1 MPFSENEEKNRSQA
15 GMGGGNIEMGTPG
28 KGAEQNEKS
37 EKSGQKADSTNNQEL
52 ASLYAETFK
61 SFKEGELV
69 TGKILKILENDILVD
84 IGFKSEGII
93 SKEEFIGSDGKLFAQ
108 EGDVVEVLLEKSEDE
123 NGHVVLSKE
132 KAEKM
137 KVWAEVERAY
147 NENRYIKGRIIERI
161 KGGLAVDIGIRA
173 FLPGSLIDVR
183 PVKNLNAFRG
193 QELLMK
199 VIKVNKKRG
208 NIVLSRKA
216 VLEEE
221 NIVKKQKTLDKI
233 EEGKILK
240 GTVKNITEYGVFV
253 DLGGIDGLVHITD
266 LSWGRINHPS
276 ELFSIGDEAEV
287 VVLKLDREKERVSLG
302 YKQKTLDPWE
312 TVEQK
317 YPIQKKVKGKI
328 VSLTDYGAFVEL
340 EEGVEGLIHISEMSW
355 TKKIKH
361 PSKILSLN
369 DLVEAVVLDIDRDS
383 RRLSLGLK
391 QTEPNPW
398 NVIAEKYRIGQKIKG
413 KIRNLTDFGAFIEV
427 GEGIDGLVHISDL
440 SWTKRIK
447 HASELLNKGDMVE
460 AVILKIDTDNQRLS
474 LGIKQLLPNIW
485 TEFYS
490 RHRVGEMLKGKIV
503 RLTDFGAFVEIAEGV
518 EGLAHIS
525 EMPIDRQE
533 SPEKFFSSGQE
544 VKVKIIKMDPEENKI
559 GLSITAA
566 MEDEEKRE
574 LQDYMQKQKEDGSI
588 NLADLVG
595 KEAEGLTKKTEGESE
610 PKEEEKSDSDSEEQK
625 D

>member
-1 MPFSENEEKNRSQA
+1 MSFFEKEVKTYFMSGTGEGNT
-15 GMGGGNIEMGTPG
+15 GMGIPKKTDDRKKDG
-28 KGAEQNEKS
+28 KESDKHLEKS
-37 EKSGQKADSTNNQEL
+37 KSQEL
-52 ASLYAETFK
+52 ASLYNETFK
-61 SFKEGELV
+61 SFAEGKLV
-69 TGKILKILENDILVD
+69 SGKVLKILENDILVD

-93 SKEEFIGSDGKLFAQ
+93 PKEEFIDSDGEIHVK
-108 EGDVVEVLLEKSEDE
+108 EGDVVEVLLEKSEDDD
-123 NGHVVLSKE
+123 GYVVLSRE

-137 KVWAEVERAY
+137 KVWEEVEKAY
-147 NENRYIKGRIIERI
+147 NENRYIKGRVIERI

-183 PVKNLNAFRG
+183 PVKNLNSFRG

-221 NIVKKQKTLDKI
+221 NIVKKQKTLELIKENKI
-233 EEGKILK
+233 IK
-240 GTVKNITEYGVFV
+240 GVVKNITEYGVFV

-266 LSWGRINHPS
+266 LSWGRVSHPS
-276 ELFSIGDEAEV
+276 ELFSIGDEIEV
-287 VVLKLDREKERVSLG
+287 VVLKFDKDKERVSLG
-302 YKQKTLDPWE
+302 YKQKTPDPWLMVSE
-312 TVEQK
+312 K
-317 YPIQKKVKGKI
+317 YPIQTKAKGKI

-361 PSKILSLN
+361 PSKLLSVG
-369 DLVEAVVLDIDRDS
+369 DRVEAVVLDIDKEA

-413 KIRNLTDFGAFIEV
+413 KVRNLTDFGAFIEI

-447 HASELLNKGDMVE
+447 HASEVLKKGDMVE
-460 AVILKIDTDNQRLS
+460 AVILKIDSENQRLS
-474 LGIKQLLPNIW
+474 LGIKQLLPNVW

-490 RHRVGEMLKGKIV
+490 HHRVGELLMGKIV
-503 RLTDFGAFVEIAEGV
+503 RLTDFGAFVEIFDGV
-518 EGLAHIS
+518 EGLVHIS

-533 SPEKFFSSGQE
+533 SLEKYFSVGQE
-544 VKVKIIKMDPEENKI
+544 IKVKIIKMDPEENKI
-559 GLSITAA
+559 GLSIKAA
-566 MEDEEKRE
+566 LEDEEKKE
-574 LQDYMQKQKEDGSI
+574 LQNYMQKQKKDGTI
-588 NLADLVG
+588 NLGDLIG
-595 KEAEGLTKKTEGESE
+595 KDTDKLAAKKENETDSP
-610 PKEEEKSDSDSEEQK
+610 PKEKK

>member
-1 MPFSENEEKNRSQA
+1 MPFSENDAKDRSQS
-15 GMGGGNIEMGTPG
+15 GMGGGNTEMGPP
-28 KGAEQNEKS
+28 KKEAEEKNKTETS
-37 EKSGQKADSTNNQEL
+37 EEKAESAKNREL
-52 ASLYAETFK
+52 ASLYDETFK

-69 TGKILKILENDILVD
+69 SGKILKILENDILVD

-93 SKEEFIGSDGKLFAQ
+93 PREEFIGSDGELQAQ

-123 NGHVVLSKE
+123 NGHVVLSRE

-137 KVWAEVERAY
+137 KVWEEVERAY
-147 NENRYIKGRIIERI
+147 SENRYIKGRIIERI

-221 NIVKKQKTLDKI
+221 NIVKKQKTLEKI
-233 EEGKILK
+233 EEGKIIK
-240 GTVKNITEYGVFV
+240 GTVKNITEYGIFV

-276 ELFSIGDEAEV
+276 ELFSVGDEIEV
-287 VVLKLDREKERVSLG
+287 VVLKFDREKERVSLG
-302 YKQKTLDPWE
+302 YKQRSPDPWE
-312 TVEQK
+312 TVGEK
-317 YPIQKKVKGKI
+317 YPIQTKVKGKI
-328 VSLTDYGAFVEL
+328 VSITDYGAFVEL

-369 DLVEAVVLDIDRDS
+369 DYVEAVILDIDRES

-413 KIRNLTDFGAFIEV
+413 KVRNLTDFGAFIEV

-447 HASELLNKGDMVE
+447 HASEVLNKGDMVE
-460 AVILKIDTDNQRLS
+460 AVILKIDSDNQRLS
-474 LGIKQLLPNIW
+474 LGIKQLLPNVW

-490 RHRVGEMLKGKIV
+490 RHRVGELTTGKIV
-503 RLTDFGAFVEIAEGV
+503 RLTDFGAFVELAEGV

-525 EMPIDRQE
+525 EMPIERQE
-533 SPEKFFSSGQE
+533 NPEEFFSVGQE
-544 VKVKIIKMDPEENKI
+544 IKVKIIKMDPEENKI
-559 GLSITAA
+559 GLSIKAA
-566 MEDEEKRE
+566 LEDDEKRE
-574 LQDYMQKQKEDGSI
+574 LQDYMQKQREDSSI

-595 KEAEGLTKKTEGESE
+595 KEAEELTKKEKDEE
-610 PKEEEKSDSDSEEQK
+610 KVKEEEKGDRANEKQED
-625 D
+625 

>member
-1 MPFSENEEKNRSQA
+1 MSFFENDFKTHLIS
-15 GMGGGNIEMGTPG
+15 GMGGGNARTGTPRDADE
-28 KGAEQNEKS
+28 KGEDRKGTDRDLESK
-37 EKSGQKADSTNNQEL
+37 ENQEL
-52 ASLYAETFK
+52 ASLYNETFK
-61 SFKEGELV
+61 SFTEGEV
-69 TGKILKILENDILVD
+69 VSGKVLKILEKDILVD
-84 IGFKSEGII
+84 IGFKSEGTI
-93 SKEEFIGSDGKLFAQ
+93 SKEEFIGSDGKLHVE
-108 EGDVVEVLLEKSEDE
+108 EGDVVEVLLEKSEDDD
-123 NGHVVLSKE
+123 GHVVLSRE

-137 KVWAEVERAY
+137 KVWEAVEKAY

-161 KGGLAVDIGIRA
+161 KGGLAVDVGIRA

-183 PVKNLNAFRG
+183 PVKNLNVFRG

-221 NIVKKQKTLDKI
+221 NIVKKQKTLEIIK
-233 EEGKILK
+233 EGNIVK

-266 LSWGRINHPS
+266 LSWGRISHPS
-276 ELFSIGDEAEV
+276 ELFSLGDEIEV
-287 VVLKLDREKERVSLG
+287 VVLKFDREKERVSLG
-302 YKQKTLDPWE
+302 YKQKTPDPWE
-312 TVEQK
+312 MVFEK
-317 YPIQKKVKGKI
+317 YPIQSRIKGEI
-328 VSLTDYGAFVEL
+328 VNLTDYGAFVEL

-361 PSKILSLN
+361 PSKLLSIH
-369 DLVEAVVLDIDRDS
+369 DHVEAVVLDIDRET

-398 NVIAEKYRIGQKIKG
+398 NLIAEKYRIGQKIKG
-413 KIRNLTDFGAFIEV
+413 KVRNLTDFGAFIEV

-447 HASELLNKGDMVE
+447 HASEVLKKGDMVE
-460 AVILKIDTDNQRLS
+460 SVILKIDSENQRLS
-474 LGIKQLLPNIW
+474 LGIKHLLPNVW
-485 TEFYS
+485 TDFYS
-490 RHRVGEMLKGKIV
+490 RHRVGELLKGHIV
-503 RLTDFGAFVEIAEGV
+503 RLMDFGAFVEIFEGV
-518 EGLAHIS
+518 EGLVHIS

-533 SPEKFFSSGQE
+533 SPEKYFSVGQE

-559 GLSITAA
+559 GLSIKVAL
-566 MEDEEKRE
+566 EEEEKKE
-574 LQDYMQKQKEDGSI
+574 LQNYMQKQKKDGTI
-588 NLADLVG
+588 NLADLAG
-595 KEAEGLTKKTEGESE
+595 KDAEELTKKTEGEEDS
-610 PKEEEKSDSDSEEQK
+610 KAEENKDTQSEEQK